1 MRRHKTAFLALMTA
15 VVVALGVSI
24 VINHKMPG
32 NPAASV
38 MVWSYTD
45 IHNPPTVAYGGD
57 WLRAN
62 IVVTDIGGNNIAYA
76 VNPATESP
84 NSVLKIETPGGWQT
98 NVQKGAPLYTQ
109 VTGPGENRFFPVWL
123 PTNTLRWEFRFNIRG
138 ASRRENWEY
147 GVTKLG
153 LKIRLFKVAIWPA
166 RLLSEQEGP
175 EVMIQSP
182 VFEVVTKA
190 VPLR

>member
-1 MRRHKTAFLALMTA
+1 MAIVALIM
-15 VVVALGVSI
+15 VVVIAMAVSM
-24 VINHKMPG
+24 VIDRKVGG

-38 MVWSYTD
+38 TLWSYTD
-45 IHNPPTVAYGGD
+45 IHNPPAATYGGD

-62 IVVTDIGGNNIAYA
+62 IVVTDIGGNNIAYE

-84 NSVLKIETPGGWQT
+84 NSVLKIETAGGWET
-98 NVQKGAPLYTQ
+98 NVQRGKPLYTQ
-109 VTGPGENRFFPVWL
+109 VTGPGESRFFPVWL
-123 PTNTLRWEFRFNIRG
+123 PTNTLRWEFSFNIRG
-138 ASRRENWEY
+138 ASRRESWEY

-166 RLLSEQEGP
+166 RFLSEQEGP

-182 VFEVVTKA
+182 VFEVATNVI
-190 VPLR
+190 PLR

>member
-1 MRRHKTAFLALMTA
+1 MRRHRTAFLALLTA
-15 VVVALGVSI
+15 VVIALGVSI

-45 IHNPPTVAYGGD
+45 IHNLPTATYGGD

-76 VNPATESP
+76 VNPATENP
-84 NSVLKIETPGGWQT
+84 NSVLKIETPEGWQT

-109 VTGPGENRFFPVWL
+109 VTGPRENRFFPVWL
-123 PTNTLRWEFRFNIRG
+123 PTNTLRWEFSFNIRR
-138 ASRRENWEY
+138 ASRRENWEH

-153 LKIRLFKVAIWPA
+153 LKIPFFKVAIWPA

-175 EVMIQSP
+175 DVLIQSP
-182 VFEVVTKA
+182 VFEVVTNA